1 MLIKDKK
8 TSKYLVSVFAFFFLR
23 EQKDLRNI
31 VANKG

>member
-1 MLIKDKK
+1 MFIKDKK
-8 TSKYLVSVFAFFFLR
+8 TSKYLVSVFAFFSH